1 MSALSDRTRRVSFTL
16 SRLDCWPRQAAS
28 YLAPFGFTVMSALT
42 SLIGRRVENP
52 DSKVIAIIEI
62 FLPFSTSSLF
72 VCRFQNVAH

>member
-1 MSALSDRTRRVSFTL
+1 MSALSGRVRRVSFTFP
-16 SRLDCWPRQAAS
+16 RLDCWPRQAAS

-52 DSKVIAIIEI
+52 DSKVIAIIKI
-62 FLPFSTSSLF
+62 FLPFFTSSLS